1 MLKETCNNNYI
12 SLKSVVFIHTIGMKN
27 GTGKGRGCLCAMS
40 VLYHCAHDDAH
51 WCKQR
56 DNI

>member
-1 MLKETCNNNYI
+1 LNEKRN
-12 SLKSVVFIHTIGMKN
+12 
-27 GTGKGRGCLCAMS
+27 GKGDGGAMS

-56 DNI
+56 ANI